1 MRKNIMIK
9 YPSSEYMFVGDTN
22 GDYKAALEAE
32 IPFVYAKYGYGNNS
46 CVAVSYTHLTL
57 PTNREV

>member
-46 CVAVSYTHLTL
+46 CVEGKVINSLKDL
-57 PTNREV
+57 KKFL

>member
-9 YPSSEYMFVGDTN
+9 YPSSEYMFV

-46 CVAVSYTHLTL
+46 CVEGKVINSLKDL
-57 PTNREV
+57 KKFL

>member
-9 YPSSEYMFVGDTN
+9 YPSSEYM
-22 GDYKAALEAE
+22 AALEAE

-46 CVAVSYTHLTL
+46 CVEGKVINSLKDL
-57 PTNREV
+57 KKFL